1 VSGLESDIAAVQSN
15 LDSESST
22 RSTAD
27 TSLSNRITTLENA
40 SADSRLDAVEADVAD
55 HELRISSL
63 ESTIDGGV
71 Y

>member
-1 VSGLESDIAAVQSN
+1 MTALESDIAAVQSN

-27 TSLSNRITTLENA
+27 TSLSNRLDALE
-40 SADSRLDAVEADVAD
+40 SVSSDSRLTDLEADVAD
-55 HELRISSL
+55 HETRISAL
-63 ESTIDGGV
+63 ETTIDGGV